1 MLGTLSKL
9 FSSLLSALPP
19 TIGGSLLTI
28 SLPDVTKEAVENLLA
43 LYKQDWPEA
52 KIKMEVVEVAN
63 MLSLP
68 LVDTSKLRKI
78 EKGVSKGDESGVG
91 EINDK
96 EGDQCEAGFED
107 NVEKEKAFL
116 DPKKVKTDFLLGN
129 APTAKRAEK
138 KRNTI
143 HAVFENLEMKI
154 QTSDVQEEV
163 FNENEVASGDKCSG
177 EEEELEKE
185 SLKIQAKVKRFSERW
200 YAGVNY
206 ECNHCNFK
214 SPSRGSL
221 RSHLKKVHGF
231 LPGDDL
237 ANQFASTSASLYNCK
252 ICDLSMRREYTT
264 IANHMRL
271 KHKTTVAGYGNKYE
285 TKREESPVA
294 TKRKNK
300 APSSSAK
307 TKKLKA
313 WKDEV
318 KEGKTKNGKTTA
330 KDGRSKKERTDEK
343 VKEVKEGIE
352 FSDSSETED

>member
-9 FSSLLSALPP
+9 FSSLLCALPP

-28 SLPDVTKEAVENLLA
+28 SLPDVTKEAVDNLLA

-52 KIKMEVVEVAN
+52 KVKMEVVEVAN
-63 MLSLP
+63 MLAMP
-68 LVDTSKLRKI
+68 LVDTSKLRKT
-78 EKGVSKGDESGVG
+78 EKGEDESGKG
-91 EINDK
+91 EIVDK

-116 DPKKVKTDFLLGN
+116 DPKKVKTDSLLGN
-129 APTAKRAEK
+129 ASTAKRAEK

-143 HAVFENLEMKI
+143 HAMFENLEMKI
-154 QTSDVQEEV
+154 QTGEMQEEV
-163 FNENEVASGDKCSG
+163 LNEDEVASGDKCSG
-177 EEEELEKE
+177 EDEELEQE
-185 SLKIQAKVKRFSERW
+185 SLKIQTKGKRFSEMW
-200 YAGVNY
+200 YAGVSY
-206 ECNHCNFK
+206 ECNHCKFR

-221 RSHLKKVHGF
+221 RNHLKKVHGF

-237 ANQFASTSASLYNCK
+237 ADQFASTSASLYTCK

-313 WKDEV
+313 WKDQV

-330 KDGRSKKERTDEK
+330 KDGGSKKERTDEK